1 MASFAAELRVAGH
14 AFPVI
19 HCAFGVE
26 QATHQRGR
34 VSTKVRYGPV
44 QLTLAVPEGDELL
57 AWAAAPQKR
66 QAAEVLFRDSAG
78 GSVLETLRLKGTYCV
93 AYHE

>member
-1 MASFAAELRVAGH
+1 MASFAAELRVAGL

-44 QLTLAVPEGDELL
+44 QLTLAVPDGDELL

-66 QAAEVLFRDSAG
+66 SRPRCYSAIAPAAASSKR
-78 GSVLETLRLKGTYCV
+78 
-93 AYHE
+93 